1 MIKLELPTH
10 FNVDYPKKNI
20 RYYTSY
26 GKKKIAPLLIK
37 SCNSYCM
44 YCGKT
49 VIVESD
55 KRYNIEHSVDKDGN
69 IHQEYD
75 TYDFLKHCKYN
86 LAIACEECNM
96 VCKKVVDKL
105 NFAEYVPFPKCKKK
119 CDEPCKSYMALRNDY
134 MKKNAIIL
142 QPLGVCLPIEYK
154 INYNLLK
161 HIFVPAYEGDYE
173 EDDEKIRFF
182 IQNHIDRFELNGR
195 RFTSSVV
202 DICVKIVTWYNNG
215 TIEYDALME
224 NLSMESFSN
233 VLGALFW
240 EYLQLEF
247 DKQSVKKMVDFC
259 ELLVILD
266 AVP

>member
-1 MIKLELPTH
+1 MFIGHTSWHISHPQTRPVPATICSSTWVRSPFLC
-10 FNVDYPKKNI
+10 DKNE
-20 RYYTSY
+20 
-26 GKKKIAPLLIK
+26 AH
-37 SCNSYCM
+37 
-44 YCGKT
+44 
-49 VIVESD
+49 E
-55 KRYNIEHSVDKDGN
+55 
-69 IHQEYD
+69 
-75 TYDFLKHCKYN
+75 F
-86 LAIACEECNM
+86 
-96 VCKKVVDKL
+96 
-105 NFAEYVPFPKCKKK
+105 
-119 CDEPCKSYMALRNDY
+119 
-134 MKKNAIIL
+134 
-142 QPLGVCLPIEYK
+142 
-154 INYNLLK
+154 LLK